1 VRRSAAASGA
11 TPGETVAFLSLHASP
26 LARLGER
33 ENGGLNVY
41 VRAVCEELGARGIHT
56 DIFVR
61 RTHPDDPVEQAMGP
75 RSRVVAID
83 AGPCRRLSKPQLP
96 DTREEYLR
104 GIREFVRHSDRR
116 YVAVHSHYWLT
127 VDVAAELASQL
138 GVPWLH
144 TAHTLAA
151 VKRQYG
157 FNGDGPGRLLAE
169 RRAVTAGARLVANT
183 PGEAQALQRLYGAR
197 RTQLAVAPPGVDL
210 VRFQPRDPSRLR
222 RKLKLEGR
230 RVVLFAG
237 RLEPLK
243 GPDTLLDAFGLLA
256 ARKDVLDPVQLIF
269 VGDVSSDGA
278 LVDQRRE
285 LETRVHTLGLQGTV
299 CFLGA
304 RPQDRLALLYC
315 LADVVVVPSHTESF
329 GLVALEAQACGTPV
343 VAASVGGLRDVVA
356 HGRTGYLVDGHDPAA
371 FADAIARVLAAPP
384 EERGRM
390 RQAARERAESFSWE
404 RTVDLLLPE
413 YGLAARLVAG
423 TGPGT

>member
-1 VRRSAAASGA
+1 VSPSAAAE
-11 TPGETVAFLSLHASP
+11 GETVAFLSLHASP
-26 LARLGER
+26 LARLGQR

-61 RTHPDDPVEQAMGP
+61 RTDPDEPVEQVMGP
-75 RSRVVAID
+75 RSRVVAVN
-83 AGPCRRLSKPQLP
+83 AGPSRRLSKHQLP
-96 DTREEYLR
+96 NTREEYLQ
-104 GIREFVRHSDRR
+104 GIREFVRHSGRR
-116 YVAVHSHYWLT
+116 YIAIHSHYWLT
-127 VDVAAELASQL
+127 VDVAAELARQL

-151 VKRQYG
+151 VKGEYG
-157 FNGDGPGRLLAE
+157 FNGDGPARLLAE
-169 RRAVTAGARLVANT
+169 HRAVTAGARLVANT
-183 PGEAQALQRLYGAR
+183 PGEADALQRLYGAR
-197 RTQLAVAPPGVDL
+197 REQLAVAPPGVDL

-222 RKLKLEGR
+222 RKLKLEGH

-243 GPDTLLDAFGLLA
+243 GPDTLLDAFGLLLV
-256 ARKDVLDPVQLIF
+256 REDVRDPVQLIF
-269 VGDVSSDGA
+269 VGDDSSDGA
-278 LVDQRRE
+278 MVDQRRG
-285 LETRVHTLGLQGTV
+285 LEARVRKLGLEGRV

-356 HGRTGYLVDGHDPAA
+356 HGTTGYLVEGHEPAA
-371 FADAIARVLAAPP
+371 YAAAIAQVLTAPAEVRDPMRRAAW
-384 EERGRM
+384 
-390 RQAARERAESFSWE
+390 ERAQSFTWE

-413 YGLAARLVAG
+413 YGLPAELAAVAG
-423 TGPGT
+423 REA